1 MDYLQRGINR
11 CIEPCGGGGGITAGA
26 NVGAG
31 TGEVFRDITAGTTF
45 NLRTILSPTGTV
57 SIVTNGDVV
66 ELEATASNVG
76 GGEGIFAGQVLAD
89 KQFKTLTSTGAT
101 VTITSTATTVNLEA
115 VGGGGGEVNTAS
127 NIGAGTGVFSA
138 KVGADLEF
146 KSLTDSGP
154 ITVSANA
161 TEVNITSSAEANTAS
176 NIGTGTGVFS
186 AKVGADLEFKSLT
199 STGNTVTI
207 TNTATTVNV
216 ESASDAVTSTT
227 FTDSGAA
234 LEFTLAAVAS
244 VSQVISR
251 VSTRNT
257 VTGASVSYEIIVTS
271 DGTTISGSTD
281 IVQVDGPTPLT
292 TLALSVVDNAGNI
305 NLRFVRTG
313 AGNNIQLHFASST
326 LPI

>member
-1 MDYLQRGINR
+1 
-11 CIEPCGGGGGITAGA
+11 
-26 NVGAG
+26 
-31 TGEVFRDITAGTTF
+31 
-45 NLRTILSPTGTV
+45 
-57 SIVTNGDVV
+57 
-66 ELEATASNVG
+66 
-76 GGEGIFAGQVLAD
+76 
-89 KQFKTLTSTGAT
+89 
-101 VTITSTATTVNLEA
+101 VNLEA

-127 NIGAGTGVFSA
+127 NIGAGTGVFSS
-138 KVGADLEF
+138 KVG
-146 KSLTDSGP
+146 T
-154 ITVSANA
+154 
-161 TEVNITSSAEANTAS
+161 
-176 NIGTGTGVFS
+176 
-186 AKVGADLEFKSLT
+186 DLEFKSLT
-199 STGNTVTI
+199 STGGTVAI

-216 ESASDAVTSTT
+216 ESASDAVTSST

-257 VTGASVSYEIIVTS
+257 TSGNNETVSYEIIVTS

-305 NLRFVRTG
+305 NLRFTRTG
-313 AGNNIQLHFASST
+313 GGDNIQLHFASST